1 MTSRPSSGTPRR
13 ATLKGGPRS
22 APAGASEGSAP
33 EPPQTMLALYR
44 PDIAQALAG
53 LDAPGYRYAQVYE
66 HLLRRFPQP
75 FASATTLPAAT
86 RETLDSLGASTLEIV
101 GSRTARDGTVK
112 FLLSGRDRLCVESVL
127 MPYRDRV
134 TACISSQVGCP
145 VGCAFCATGS
155 MGFARNL
162 SAAEIV
168 DQVRAAAS
176 HSAAEGYPAAEGYAA
191 SESHSAVAGRRL
203 SNVVF
208 MGMGE
213 PLLNLQAVLDSIRIL
228 TDPRG
233 LGLGHRALSVSTV
246 GIPAGILK
254 LARTE
259 PQVNLALSLHAADDR
274 TRSILIPKA
283 HRHLIAEV
291 LEAAWEHFSITH
303 RKLLVEYVLLRG
315 VNNSADD
322 ARRLAGLLRGH
333 VVTVNLLT
341 WNSVPGWSSR
351 GGSVSAAGK
360 PVRAGLRDG
369 ASPHPA
375 FEAPSR
381 QEVSSF
387 REILLSMGVEAVV
400 RHSKGSGIQAACG
413 QLAGRYRSG

>member
-1 MTSRPSSGTPRR
+1 
-13 ATLKGGPRS
+13 
-22 APAGASEGSAP
+22 
-33 EPPQTMLALYR
+33 
-44 PDIAQALAG
+44 
-53 LDAPGYRYAQVYE
+53 
-66 HLLRRFPQP
+66 
-75 FASATTLPAAT
+75 
-86 RETLDSLGASTLEIV
+86 
-101 GSRTARDGTVK
+101 
-112 FLLSGRDRLCVESVL
+112 
-127 MPYRDRV
+127 
-134 TACISSQVGCP
+134 
-145 VGCAFCATGS
+145 
-155 MGFARNL
+155 
-162 SAAEIV
+162 
-168 DQVRAAAS
+168 
-176 HSAAEGYPAAEGYAA
+176 
-191 SESHSAVAGRRL
+191 
-203 SNVVF
+203 
-208 MGMGE
+208 
-213 PLLNLQAVLDSIRIL
+213 
-228 TDPRG
+228 
-233 LGLGHRALSVSTV
+233 
-246 GIPAGILK
+246 LK